1 MKVKRHNK
9 ILEIIDKYNVETQ
22 EELIE
27 KLRLAG
33 FNVTQATVSRDIR
46 ELGLLKVMMST
57 VSYKYTRPDS
67 VSHGGQALF
76 SRTFSGAVKS
86 VNTSLNDV
94 VIKTYPGM
102 ANAVAAFIDSLH
114 DDDILGCVAGDDCI
128 IIVAR
133 GVESASAI
141 SGKIKDI
148 ISY

>member
-1 MKVKRHNK
+1 M
-9 ILEIIDKYNVETQ
+9 
-22 EELIE
+22 
-27 KLRLAG
+27 
-33 FNVTQATVSRDIR
+33 
-46 ELGLLKVMMST
+46 
-57 VSYKYTRPDS
+57 
-67 VSHGGQALF
+67 F